1 MAKKEA
7 ETGKQDSEY
16 LAIEKLKE
24 INQTPDAAYQGMC
37 TANGWKK
44 GRLVT
49 PKEYW
54 EAQKYFLST
63 EIGGRK

>member
-7 ETGKQDSEY
+7 ETEKQDNEY

-24 INQTPDAAYQGMC
+24 INRTPDAAYQGMC

-49 PKEYW
+49 PEEYRKA
-54 EAQKYFLST
+54 EHYFLGM
-63 EIGGRK
+63 EIGGR